1 MARSKKS
8 MLIVGGVVLGIAL
21 VAILFGYMKMQ
32 DGLDFDPPTDNF
44 WSGEAS
50 DTPDSLSDFSVTGS
64 LLYNVWT
71 EDDGALPNV
80 SIVDSNGIEIFTE
93 CAGDS
98 CSVQEGFREL
108 GTFGIPTNDT
118 QTYTITVTG
127 EGNAY
132 VMTPAQGLGD
142 SLLGV
147 ISIAAGVCFSL
158 CGLVI
163 LIIGL
168 GMKGGDEQ
176 LVHMVQ
182 PGVVG
187 QQPMQQQ
194 YQQPMQ
200 QQQQQPVQ
208 QQQQQ
213 PVQQQ
218 QQQQQQPVQQH
229 YQPPQQ

>member
-1 MARSKKS
+1 MQLMARSKKS
-8 MLIVGGVVLGIAL
+8 MLIVGGVVLGLAL
-21 VAILFGYMKMQ
+21 VAILFGYIKMQ
-32 DGLDFDPPTDNF
+32 DGLDFDPTTDNF
-44 WSGEAS
+44 WAGEAS

-71 EDDGALPNV
+71 EDNGVLPNV
-80 SIVDSNGIEIFTE
+80 SIVDSNGIEIFNE

-132 VMTPAQGLGD
+132 VMTPAEGLGD
-142 SLLGV
+142 SLLGLV
-147 ISIAAGVCFSL
+147 SIVAGVCFSL

-182 PGVVG
+182 PGVVV

-194 YQQPMQ
+194 PQ
-200 QQQQQPVQ
+200 QQVQQPVQ
-208 QQQQQ
+208 QQ
-213 PVQQQ
+213 
-218 QQQQQQPVQQH
+218 